1 MDDTHVEIMLKD
13 ALEISAEG
21 YGGQT
26 EAIAAVALVLVE
38 INKNLEKLARLRD
51 RGAMVMSDEE
61 RRAMKGERHEAHE
74 TMVGST

>member
-1 MDDTHVEIMLKD
+1 MNDNSVEIMLKD

-38 INKNLEKLARLRD
+38 INKNLESLTKLLA
-51 RGAMVMSDEE
+51 GCKEPAAEE
-61 RRAMKGERHEAHE
+61 AA
-74 TMVGST
+74 